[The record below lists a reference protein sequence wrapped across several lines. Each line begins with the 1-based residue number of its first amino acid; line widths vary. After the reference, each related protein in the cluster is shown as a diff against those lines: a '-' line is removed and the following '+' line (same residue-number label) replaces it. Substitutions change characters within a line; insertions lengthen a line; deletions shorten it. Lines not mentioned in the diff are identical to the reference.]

1 MIDSWPGLLLPLWL
15 ALLIEPTK
23 ETHKPIKDL
32 EKNIK
37 IDTIKNKS
45 KIDSS
50 LVIKIRN
57 K

>member
-1 MIDSWPGLLLPLWL
+1 L
-15 ALLIEPTK
+15 AFLIEPTK
-23 ETHKPIKDL
+23 ENYKPIKDL
-32 EKNIK
+32 EKTIK

-50 LVIKIRN
+50 LVIKIKN

>member
-1 MIDSWPGLLLPLWL
+1 MIDSWTGLLLPLWL

-23 ETHKPIKDL
+23 ETHKPIKGL

>member
-1 MIDSWPGLLLPLWL
+1 MIDKWPGLLLPLWL

-23 ETHKPIKDL
+23 ENNKPINIL
-32 EKNIK
+32 EKRIK

-45 KIDSS
+45 KIDSF
-50 LVIKIRN
+50 LVIKIEN

>member
-23 ETHKPIKDL
+23 ENHKPIKGL

-37 IDTIKNKS
+37 IDTLNKS

-50 LVIKIRN
+50 LIIKIKN

>member
-15 ALLIEPTK
+15 AFLIEPTK
-23 ETHKPIKDL
+23 ENHKPIKDL
-32 EKNIK
+32 EKTIK

-50 LVIKIRN
+50 LVIKIKN